1 MHGQDLILTPLC
13 NVSFQFTYKN
23 VNHSRDSHLALSS
36 SWSRAAR
43 ALPGT
48 GDTPA
53 PLLVSEVVR
62 AAGHRALLVLAVA
75 HTFLADVLVEAVA
88 ITLLTERMTG
98 PTDGLPCQSGQLPAL
113 LLGSDPLVEISL
125 RTVLRLVKTLHHLQF
140 CVDDG
145 LVAAV
150 AAEGANVVC
159 RALTASD
166 TVAVT
171 VLTLPVRVVVLRPG
185 TLGHTE
191 RSVLHIATFLALV
204 GSGSVTCPVTLCVT
218 LHTLTVVQALVETL
232 QRVAALNTLGLD
244 HEVLAGEAE
253 RAARPPAALAV
264 TLIVTHLTRS
274 VTRLGRLV
282 VLE

>member
-1 MHGQDLILTPLC
+1 MILTPLC

-62 AAGHRALLVLAVA
+62 AAAVCALLVLAVA

-98 PTDGLPCQSGQLPAL
+98 PTDGLPCQSSQLPAL
-113 LLGSDPLVEISL
+113 LFGSDPLVEISL
-125 RTVLRLVKTLHHLQF
+125 GALLNLVKALNHLQLG
-140 CVDDG
+140 VDDG

-150 AAEGANVVC
+150 AAARPDVVC
-159 RALTASD
+159 RALTAPQAVR
-166 TVAVT
+166 VAV
-171 VLTLPVRVVVLRPG
+171 LALPVGVVVLAARA
-185 TLGHTE
+185 LGNTE
-191 RSVLHIATFLALV
+191 RAVLDVATLLAL
-204 GSGSVTCPVTLCVT
+204 GGPL
-218 LHTLTVVQALVETL
+218 L
-232 QRVAALNTLGLD
+232 
-244 HEVLAGEAE
+244 
-253 RAARPPAALAV
+253 
-264 TLIVTHLTRS
+264 
-274 VTRLGRLV
+274 
-282 VLE
+282 